1 VNNDTTTIELEER
14 FGIPFCKRQP
24 LALVR
29 GCGSRVWDEA
39 GKAYLDFT
47 SGWGVTSLGHCHPAL
62 QAALTA
68 QARQLTQNPNS
79 GFTYSPIRAQLLAR
93 LAPLLP
99 APLSRLY
106 FVNSGAEANDVAIKM
121 ARKLTGRTRV
131 VTTLGAFHGRT
142 LNTLAVSGSA
152 ATAAR
157 HRPLFADNVFIPYG
171 DLDALGKTIDART
184 AAVIVEPIQGE
195 GGVQIP
201 PDGYLAAISELCRQH
216 GALLIVDEIQTGMG
230 RTGSLFASQQCQGT
244 VHADMMTLGKGL
256 ASGFPFAAL
265 AMSEGCAAQV
275 EPGDHGGTY
284 CGNPLGCAVALAV
297 LETLLA
303 EGAVDNVVARG
314 QQLNCA
320 LSALQAKFP
329 DIVRQVRGRG
339 LLWALQL
346 DEHQVQPLTEAC
358 QQQGLLVTP
367 TRGGVIRLL
376 PALLVSESEIDAAM
390 TKLAAALLSV
400 RTGEYTLDC
409 CAQGAAAEPG

>member
-1 VNNDTTTIELEER
+1 MSSEMTTIELEER
-14 FGIPFCKRQP
+14 FGVPFCRRQP
-24 LALVR
+24 LAFVR
-29 GCGSRVWDEA
+29 GHGSRVWDEA

-62 QAALTA
+62 QAALAA
-68 QARQLTQNPNS
+68 QAGQLTQNPNS

-121 ARKLTGRTRV
+121 ARKLTGRSRV

-152 ATAAR
+152 AAAASTG
-157 HRPLFADNVFIPYG
+157 HCLPTTCLFPTVT
-171 DLDALGKTIDART
+171 LTSCARRSMPVPRQSSSSRFRERVVCDT
-184 AAVIVEPIQGE
+184 
-195 GGVQIP
+195 
-201 PDGYLAAISELCRQH
+201 PDDYLAAISGLCRQH

-230 RTGSLFASQQCQGT
+230 RTGSLFASEQCRGD

-265 AMSEGCAAQV
+265 AMSEGCAEQV

-284 CGNPLGCAVALAV
+284 CGNPLACAVALAV
-297 LETLLA
+297 LETLQA
-303 EGAVDNVVARG
+303 ERAIDNVVARG
-314 QQLNCA
+314 QQLSVA
-320 LSALQAKFP
+320 LPTLQAKYP
-329 DIVRQVRGRG
+329 DIIRQVRGRG

-376 PALLVSESEIDAAM
+376 PALLVNESEIDAAM